1 MNKLI
6 VLSVLFIFTLFLSCK
21 KKEEIKTE
29 TNISIGETTPSN
41 EVSKQIKN
49 KEQVE
54 DTVTKDG
61 TTVNINGN
69 EINISTKKE
78 DKKTEIHTSKKGI
91 SVETKK
97 R

>member
-6 VLSVLFIFTLFLSCK
+6 VLSALFLFTLLLSCK

-29 TNISIGETTPSN
+29 TNISIGKATPSN
-41 EVSKQIKN
+41 EISEQIKN

-61 TTVNINGN
+61 TTVNISGN
-69 EINISTKKE
+69 QINISTKKG
-78 DKKTEIHTSKKGI
+78 DKKTDIHTSKEGI